1 MRPEGAQR
9 AGGGAEMQRFLSIDC
24 RSGILAGSR
33 TCFRFSVSLIL
44 LTPHI
49 SQARSSNPDIM
60 SAENVCGRGRG
71 QAHIKTRSSWGE
83 ILKFCGEVHL
93 LTLRPDTDPLFID
106 IHRGRVVR
114 ETFGREA
121 RIDTDFQDCMT
132 GVISVLSS
140 RFSGLRSQFRQ
151 TFFSVCA
158 TGVILSEPKSSRS
171 DFSASMSSKVDS
183 IGGDRYVVNLSV
195 AVYSP
200 PAL

>member
-121 RIDTDFQDCMT
+121 RIDTDLQDCMT

-140 RFSGLRSQFRQ
+140 RFSFLRSEI
-151 TFFSVCA
+151 SVSTDIFQRLCY

-171 DFSASMSSKVDS
+171 DFSASMLSKVDYR
-183 IGGDRYVVNLSV
+183 G
-195 AVYSP
+195 
-200 PAL
+200 

>member
-9 AGGGAEMQRFLSIDC
+9 AGGGAEMQRLLSIDC

-83 ILKFCGEVHL
+83 ILELCGEIHL
-93 LTLRPDTDPLFID
+93 LTLRPDPIFIEFHRD
-106 IHRGRVVR
+106 HVGRGRVSCKS
-114 ETFGREA
+114 FGRGT
-121 RIDTDFQDCMT
+121 RIDTGFQDCMR
-132 GVISVLSS
+132 G
-140 RFSGLRSQFRQ
+140 
-151 TFFSVCA
+151 A
-158 TGVILSEPKSSRS
+158 
-171 DFSASMSSKVDS
+171 
-183 IGGDRYVVNLSV
+183 
-195 AVYSP
+195 
-200 PAL
+200 